1 MRKRIYAGCIF
12 IAMAMMM
19 TACGQ
24 GNANEGTTKEATTA
38 ESVAGT
44 EEVTVAEEVT
54 TEGQA
59 DGSVTAASQ
68 ITVEGGKETV
78 ISEAGSYTV
87 QGNAED
93 AVLTVDVGDDDDVT
107 LVLSGLTVTN
117 TVKPVIYV
125 KNADEVTIVSEGENV
140 FATTGTFEADGDEN
154 TDAVIYSKDDITLAG
169 TGSLT
174 ITSTDRGISSND
186 SLLVESGTYE
196 ITAASDALRANEDL
210 TIEDG
215 TLTLTAE
222 ECIEA
227 TVITVNGGTISIAAT
242 DDGINA
248 SAKSD
253 ELSPSFTLNGGEV
266 TIEMGAG
273 DTDGVDSN
281 GDIYI
286 KGGTISVNGQSA
298 FDYDGKAEFTGGTI
312 IQNGQE
318 VDTITNQFGG
328 GPGGAGPGA
337 FGGEDFGG
345 EGFGGMQP
353 GGGRMPRGDM
363 QFDPNAENPQ

>member
-1 MRKRIYAGCIF
+1 MRKRFYAGCIL
-12 IAMAMMM
+12 IAMAVMM
-19 TACGQ
+19 TACEDS
-24 GNANEGTTKEATTA
+24 AAKETSSEVPTTA
-38 ESVAGT
+38 EAAVTT
-44 EEVTVAEEVT
+44 EEVKATDDVT
-54 TEGQA
+54 TEAGTG
-59 DGSVTAASQ
+59 GSEAVSSQ
-68 ITVEGGKETV
+68 ITLESGKETV

-107 LVLSGLTVTN
+107 ITLSGVTVTN
-117 TVKPVIYV
+117 EVKPFIYV
-125 KNADEVTIVSEGENV
+125 KNADEVTIVSEGENSLTV
-140 FATTGTFEADGDEN
+140 TGTFEADGDEN
-154 TDAVIYSKDDITLAG
+154 TDAVIYSKDDITLEG

-186 SLLVESGTYE
+186 SLLVESGTYV

-286 KGGTISVNGQSA
+286 KGGTISINGQSA

-318 VDTITNQFGG
+318 VDTIANQFGG
-328 GPGGAGPGA
+328 GPGGAGPDA